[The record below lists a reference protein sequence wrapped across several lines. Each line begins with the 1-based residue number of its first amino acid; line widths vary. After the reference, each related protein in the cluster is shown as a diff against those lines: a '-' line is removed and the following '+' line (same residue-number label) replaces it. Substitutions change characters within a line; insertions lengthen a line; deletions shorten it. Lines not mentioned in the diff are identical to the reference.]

1 MPTPRFTFAPRV
13 LGALACALAGAALF
27 QFFGNAG
34 RGYIDTASLFH
45 WWGYQWLN
53 PASETEHGWVIL
65 GLSGWLLWRQR
76 RPVDHAAGFPVAA
89 VVALLVALL
98 LHAAGFAAQQARISI
113 VALLVYTWGVIR
125 WAGGPGWGGAAV
137 FPLAFMGFAIP
148 VGVLDEI
155 GLPLRLWVTDAG
167 EAIARAAGIP
177 VLRSGTQLLSPDGRF
192 NYDVAAPCSGV
203 RSLMAL
209 TALSL
214 LFGYLNFRTWWRR
227 GLVFVLAFPLV
238 YLGNVARIVAI
249 VFAAQWA
256 GPVWG
261 ERAHEVMGYG
271 VFVIVLGGVLAAIAA
286 LRRWAPEPGPA
297 SRHPLDDET
306 ARQLMDDDSPAV
318 EPAIPS
324 RLDMPSTAAVMTET
338 MSSAGGES
346 ALGESGVGER
356 GSPSRLG
363 TAGSTLKARSTWTA
377 DSTLVAVAVLGLVGL
392 EMIFLHRLERLPPR
406 GGTGVALAADG
417 LNPVELPAFIGT
429 EWIGQRVA
437 VSAVEREILP
447 PDTGYSRRLYVNLS
461 DRSRDVFLSIVL
473 SGRDRTSIHRPELCL
488 VGQGWTIEG
497 ATRHAFQQPAGGAAG
512 AFEATVLRVRRERP
526 SAGGP
531 VVVPQLV
538 AYWFV
543 SGDAVTAS
551 HWGRFG
557 LDAWNRVARARVDR
571 WAYVLM
577 QTDVVD
583 GEPAALARMQAV
595 LDGTLPA
602 FQRVAIGERNR

>member
-1 MPTPRFTFAPRV
+1 MS
-13 LGALACALAGAALF
+13 ALACALAGAALF

-89 VVALLVALL
+89 VVALVVALL

-113 VALLVYTWGVIR
+113 VALLVFTWGVIR
-125 WAGGPGWGGAAV
+125 LAGGPRWGRAAV

-167 EAIARAAGIP
+167 EAIARVAGIP

-214 LFGYLNFRTWWRR
+214 LFGYLNFLTWWRR
-227 GLVFVLAFPLV
+227 GVVLALAFPLV

-286 LRRWAPEPGPA
+286 LRRWAPERDPA
-297 SRHPLDDET
+297 PCPPLDEQP
-306 ARQLMDDDSPAV
+306 ARHSMDDDGPALEPAV
-318 EPAIPS
+318 PS
-324 RLDMPSTAAVMTET
+324 RLDLPFTAAVRTEP
-338 MSSAGGES
+338 MSSAG
-346 ALGESGVGER
+346 GESGVGER

-363 TAGSTLKARSTWTA
+363 TAGSTGKAGLIGIA
-377 DSTLVAVAVLGLVGL
+377 AVLVVALAVG
-392 EMIFLHRLERLPPR
+392 EMVFLHHLAGRPAR
-406 GGTGVALAADG
+406 GGAGVALAADG

-429 EWIGQRVA
+429 EWIGQRVD

-488 VGQGWTIEG
+488 VGQGWSIEG
-497 ATRHAFQQPAGGAAG
+497 ATRHAFRHPDGGLAG
-512 AFEATVLRVRRERP
+512 AFDATVLRVRRERP
-526 SAGGP
+526 SAQGP

-583 GEPAALARMQAV
+583 GESAALARMQTV

-602 FQRVAIGERNR
+602 FQRVPAAPTPSP

>member
-1 MPTPRFTFAPRV
+1 MPTLRFTSAPRV
-13 LGALACALAGAALF
+13 LGALACALAGVALF

-34 RGYIDTASLFH
+34 RGYIDTASIFY

-76 RPVDHAAGFPVAA
+76 RPVDHEAGFPVAA
-89 VVALLVALL
+89 VVALVVALV

-125 WAGGPGWGGAAV
+125 WAGGPGGGGAAV

-167 EAIARAAGIP
+167 EVIARVAGIP

-227 GLVFVLAFPLV
+227 GLIFALAFPLV

-261 ERAHEVMGYG
+261 ARAHEVMGYG

-286 LRRWAPEPGPA
+286 LRRWWPEAPRPSLE
-297 SRHPLDDET
+297 
-306 ARQLMDDDSPAV
+306 V
-318 EPAIPS
+318 EPAVPS
-324 RLDMPSTAAVMTET
+324 RLDVPSTAAVMTEP
-338 MSSAGGES
+338 MPSAGGEL
-346 ALGESGVGER
+346 ALGESEVGESGVGER

-363 TAGSTLKARSTWTA
+363 TAGSTWTA
-377 DSTLVAVAVLGLVGL
+377 GSIGFAAAVVVALTVG
-392 EMIFLHRLERLPPR
+392 EMVFLHHLAERPAR

-429 EWIGQRVA
+429 EWIGQRVD

-488 VGQGWTIEG
+488 VGQGWSIEG
-497 ATRHAFQQPAGGAAG
+497 ATRHAFRHPDAGLAG
-512 AFEATVLRVRRERP
+512 SFEATVLQVRRERP
-526 SAGGP
+526 SAQGP

-583 GEPAALARMQAV
+583 GEPAALARMQTV

-602 FQRVAIGERNR
+602 FQRVPADSTLLPHNDR

>member
-1 MPTPRFTFAPRV
+1 MPTPRLPPAPHV
-13 LGALACALAGAALF
+13 WSALACALAGAALF

-65 GLSGWLLWRQR
+65 AVSVWLLWRQR
-76 RPVDHAAGFPVAA
+76 RPLEPDAGFPLAAVAA
-89 VVALLVALL
+89 LAVALL

-125 WAGGPGWGGAAV
+125 LAGGPRWGAAAV
-137 FPLAFMGFAIP
+137 FPLAFMGFALP
-148 VGVLDEI
+148 VGVLDEV

-167 EAIARAAGIP
+167 EVIARAAGIP

-214 LFGYLNFRTWWRR
+214 LFGYLNFRSAWRR
-227 GLVFVLAFPLV
+227 GLVFALAFPLV

-261 ERAHEVMGYG
+261 ARAHEVMGYG

-286 LRRWAPEPGPA
+286 LRRWWPESTPPG
-297 SRHPLDDET
+297 RE
-306 ARQLMDDDSPAV
+306 V
-318 EPAIPS
+318 EPAVPS
-324 RLDMPSTAAVMTET
+324 RRDP
-338 MSSAGGES
+338 
-346 ALGESGVGER
+346 
-356 GSPSRLG
+356 
-363 TAGSTLKARSTWTA
+363 AGSTWSVG
-377 DSTLVAVAVLGLVGL
+377 STLAAGAMLGLVGV
-392 EMIFLHRLERLPPR
+392 EMTFLHRLAHLPAR
-406 GGTGVALAADG
+406 GGAGVALAADG
-417 LNPVELPAFIGT
+417 VNPVELPAFIGT
-429 EWIGQRVA
+429 DWIGQRVE
-437 VSAVEREILP
+437 VTAVEREILP
-447 PDTGYSRRLYVNLS
+447 PDTGYSRRLYVNLA

-488 VGQGWTIEG
+488 VGQGWSIEG
-497 ATRHAFQQPAGGAAG
+497 ATRHAFRHPNGGAAG
-512 AFEATVLRVRRERP
+512 GFDATLLRVRRERP
-526 SAGGP
+526 SAQGR

-543 SGDAVTAS
+543 SGDTVTAS

-602 FQRVAIGERNR
+602 FQRVTGRAADRR

>member
-1 MPTPRFTFAPRV
+1 MPFSRFTSAPHV
-13 LGALACALAGAALF
+13 LSALACALAGAVLF

-34 RGYIDTASLFH
+34 RGYIDTASLFY
-45 WWGYQWLN
+45 WWGYQWVN
-53 PASETEHGWVIL
+53 PASETQHGWVIL
-65 GLSGWLLWRQR
+65 AVSLWLFWRQGR
-76 RPVDHAAGFPVAA
+76 QGGQGRNFPAAAVAAMAAG
-89 VVALLVALL
+89 LL

-113 VALLVYTWGVIR
+113 VALLVFTWGVIR
-125 WAGGPGWGGAAV
+125 LAGGPQWGRAAV
-137 FPLAFMGFAIP
+137 FPLAFLVFAIP
-148 VGVLDEI
+148 VSILDEV

-167 EAIARAAGIP
+167 EAIARSAGIP

-227 GLVFVLAFPLV
+227 GLVFALAFPLV

-261 ERAHEVMGYG
+261 GRAHEMMGYG
-271 VFVIVLGGVLAAIAA
+271 VFVIVLGGVLAAVAA
-286 LRRWAPEPGPA
+286 LRRWAPEGEL
-297 SRHPLDDET
+297 SGLG
-306 ARQLMDDDSPAV
+306 V
-318 EPAIPS
+318 EPAVPS
-324 RLDMPSTAAVMTET
+324 RLDVPLRAAGGTEPR
-338 MSSAGGES
+338 SSAGGES
-346 ALGESGVGER
+346 AQGESGVGEG

-363 TAGSTLKARSTWTA
+363 TAGSTWNVGSGWNGTSPWSVGSTW
-377 DSTLVAVAVLGLVGL
+377 VAVAVVALAVG
-392 EMIFLHRLERLPPR
+392 EMVFLHHLARLPAR
-406 GGTGVALAADG
+406 GGAGVALAADG
-417 LNPVELPAFIGT
+417 VNPVELPTFIGT
-429 EWIGQRVA
+429 DWIGQRVE

-447 PDTGYSRRLYVNLS
+447 PDTGYSRRLYVNLA

-488 VGQGWTIEG
+488 VGQGWSLEG
-497 ATRHAFQQPAGGAAG
+497 TTRRTFRFPAGGAG
-512 AFEATVLRVRRERP
+512 GEFEATVLRVRRERP
-526 SAGGP
+526 SAQGR

-543 SGDAVTAS
+543 GGDAVTAS

-557 LDAWNRVARARVDR
+557 LDAWNRIARARVDR

-583 GEPAALARMQAV
+583 GEAAALARMQAV

-602 FQRVAIGERNR
+602 FQRVPGEGQGNR